1 MEQEGSENAGVRDQR
16 LAIEWV
22 RDNIEAFGGDPDRIT
37 IHGQSSGG
45 LAVGIQMLAYGNLKP
60 YPFQQVIGQSQIL
73 EPDIT
78 GNVSRHAMAR
88 VWKKTSCVQY
98 SFDSAESAECM
109 RNQTMEVRLLDPL

>member
-1 MEQEGSENAGVRDQR
+1 

-22 RDNIEAFGGDPDRIT
+22 HNNIAAFGGDPERIT

-45 LAVGIQMLAYGNLKP
+45 LAVGIQMLAYGNSRP

-78 GNVSRHAMAR
+78 GNVTRHAMAR
-88 VWKKTSCVQY
+88 VWKKTNCTEY
-98 SFDSAESAECM
+98 SFDSSANAECL
-109 RNQTMEVRLLDPL
+109 RGLPMEVRRS